1 MHSVCILAYCL
12 MQSACGNL
20 VVFAF
25 YHRLTTGF
33 PGGVQAAPCRPH
45 HPGVVNDLQRT
56 TGFPI
61 RTGRC
66 ARHPIRRGRCPH
78 RPVFQCNNH
87 MDVIRHDDI
96 FINECI
102 LMFCIDIVDVLLG
115 DCPNFT
121 QKNRRGDTHIT
132 PYDAS
137 QGFAPMEGTYCH
149 KEISR
154 LRVIVPFQ
162 THLFSIWHVTISII
176 HMLVPL

>member
-1 MHSVCILAYCL
+1 MRFFYTIFLYNTEGNGVLHSVCILAYCL

-78 RPVFQCNNH
+78 RPVFQCNDH
-87 MDVIRHDDI
+87 MYVIGHDDI
-96 FINECI
+96 FINVCI
-102 LMFCIDIVDVLLG
+102 LMFCIDIVD
-115 DCPNFT
+115 
-121 QKNRRGDTHIT
+121 RGDVGIAHYGGLRGFPSVGSAATATPSVGGDAHI
-132 PYDAS
+132 
-137 QGFAPMEGTYCH
+137 APFFNA
-149 KEISR
+149 I
-154 LRVIVPFQ
+154 I
-162 THLFSIWHVTISII
+162 IW
-176 HMLVPL
+176 M